1 MTDGIRVSSR
11 PWVWV
16 LPYVA
21 WTQAL
26 VATVASLAFSEILDL
41 TPCTLCWYQR
51 IAMYPLVLVIGV
63 GIVLGD
69 RRVALY
75 ALPASVIGLA
85 IAVYHNLLYYDVLPE
100 GIVQCSLGVSCTERQ
115 IELFGSP
122 FLTIPTFSLLA
133 FAVISVSLTLYH
145 NWSQSRA

>member
-1 MTDGIRVSSR
+1 MTARE
-11 PWVWV
+11 V

-26 VATVASLAFSEILDL
+26 VATVGSLAFSEILHL

-63 GIVLGD
+63 GVALGD

-75 ALPASVIGLA
+75 ALPASVIGLG
-85 IAVYHNLLYYDVLPE
+85 IAVYHNLLYYGVLPE
-100 GIVQCSLGVSCTERQ
+100 GLGQCALGVSCTERQ
-115 IELFGSP
+115 LELFGVP
-122 FLTIPTFSLLA
+122 FLTIPTLSLIA
-133 FAVISVSLTLYH
+133 FLVITSSLTLYYR
-145 NWSQSRA
+145 WSRPDA

>member
-1 MTDGIRVSSR
+1 MSTRAA
-11 PWVWV
+11 
-16 LPYVA
+16 LPYLA
-21 WTQAL
+21 WTTAL
-26 VATVASLAFSEILDL
+26 VATVGSLAFSEILHL

-85 IAVYHNLLYYDVLPE
+85 IAAYHNLLYYDILPE
-100 GIVQCSLGVSCTERQ
+100 GIGQCALGVSCTERQ
-115 IELFGSP
+115 LELFGVP
-122 FLTIPTFSLLA
+122 FLTIPTMSLIA
-133 FAVISVSLTLYH
+133 FAAITVTLTLCH
-145 NWSQSRA
+145 RWSRPDA

>member
-1 MTDGIRVSSR
+1 MSARIG
-11 PWVWV
+11 
-16 LPYVA
+16 LPYLA
-21 WTQAL
+21 WTLAL
-26 VATVASLAFSEILDL
+26 VATVGSLAFSEILHL

-85 IAVYHNLLYYDVLPE
+85 IAAYHNLLYYDFLPE
-100 GIVQCSLGVSCTERQ
+100 GIGQCALGVSCTERQ
-115 IELFGSP
+115 LELFGVP
-122 FLTIPTFSLLA
+122 FLTIPTMSLIA
-133 FAVISVSLTLYH
+133 FAAITATLALH
-145 NWSQSRA
+145 HHWSRPDA